1 MHVKIE
7 NLPEETESIRAIRRT
22 MTWFILLFWTTQF
35 SMLTLMRRLNMG
47 EEEKLSYLLPR
58 FCVTVVAIGLSFV
71 IAQQL
76 RRLASRSMRVKLSAA
91 VAMAIIGCF
100 IHGAANLA
108 IFELLVPESN
118 MDSFSIGLYL
128 AALLQWFWSYAAL
141 CALLLAVTSSLELS
155 DRERRIAHLQRVAH
169 AAQLRALRYQ
179 LNPHFMFNTLNSIA
193 ALISRREAERAE
205 AMVENLADFLRA
217 GLSLD
222 PHEDIPL
229 EKEIELQSLYLSI
242 EELRFP
248 DRLKVEIDVP
258 EHVRGALVPSLVT
271 QPLVE
276 NVVRHAVATS
286 LEPILLSIVARHE
299 GSRLRITVRNSAPI
313 GGLPCSKGTGVGLA
327 NVADRLRARFPQ
339 DSLFLAE
346 RQGDGG
352 FLVVIELPWSTA
364 G

>member
-1 MHVKIE
+1 M
-7 NLPEETESIRAIRRT
+7 P
-22 MTWFILLFWTTQF
+22 
-35 SMLTLMRRLNMG
+35 
-47 EEEKLSYLLPR
+47 P
-58 FCVTVVAIGLSFV
+58 
-71 IAQQL
+71 
-76 RRLASRSMRVKLSAA
+76 
-91 VAMAIIGCF
+91 
-100 IHGAANLA
+100 
-108 IFELLVPESN
+108 
-118 MDSFSIGLYL
+118 
-128 AALLQWFWSYAAL
+128 
-141 CALLLAVTSSLELS
+141 SSG
-155 DRERRIAHLQRVAH
+155 
-169 AAQLRALRYQ
+169 ALRYQ

-258 EHVRGALVPSLVT
+258 EDVRSALVPSLVT

-286 LEPILLSIVARHE
+286 LEPILLVDRRAAR
-299 GSRLRITVRNSAPI
+299 RLEAAHHRAQQR
-313 GGLPCSKGTGVGLA
+313 
-327 NVADRLRARFPQ
+327 ADRRPAVQQGHRRRPGQYGRPAARAFAQ
-339 DSLFLAE
+339 DCLFLAE

>member
-1 MHVKIE
+1 MDVRIE
-7 NLPEETESIRAIRRT
+7 PLSEETDSARAIRRT
-22 MTWFILLFWTTQF
+22 ITWFILLFWTTQF
-35 SMLTLMRRLNMG
+35 SILTLMRRLNMG
-47 EEEKLSYLLPR
+47 EEEKLSYLIPR
-58 FCVTVVAIGLSFV
+58 FCVTMVAIGLSFI
-71 IAQQL
+71 IAYQL
-76 RRLASRSMRVKLSAA
+76 RRLASRPMKTKLIVAVAAA
-91 VAMAIIGCF
+91 VIGCF
-100 IHGAANLA
+100 LHGLANLA

-118 MDSFSIGLYL
+118 MESFSIELYL

-141 CALLLAVTSSLELS
+141 CALLLAVTESLELS
-155 DRERRIAHLQRVAH
+155 ERERRIAHLQRVAH

-229 EKEIELQSLYLSI
+229 AQEIELQSLYLSI

-248 DRLKVEIDVP
+248 DRLKVEIDIP
-258 EHVRGALVPSLVT
+258 EDARAALVPSLVT

-286 LEPILLSIVARHE
+286 LEPILLCISARRE
-299 GSRLRITVRNSAPI
+299 GERLRITVRNGAPVGGGPSAR
-313 GGLPCSKGTGVGLA
+313 GTGVGLA
-327 NVADRLRARFPQ
+327 NVGNRLRARFAQ
-339 DSLFLAE
+339 DAIFLAE

-352 FLVVIELPWSTA
+352 FLVVMEIPWSTR

>member
-1 MHVKIE
+1 MHVDIE
-7 NLPEETESIRAIRRT
+7 SLSIETESRRLVRRT

-58 FCVTVVAIGLSFV
+58 FCVTIVAIGLSFI
-71 IAQQL
+71 IADQM
-76 RRLASRSMRVKLSAA
+76 RRLAGRSMRTRLIAA
-91 VAMAIIGCF
+91 VAAAIIGCC

-108 IFELLVPESN
+108 IFELLVPEST
-118 MDSFSIGLYL
+118 MESFSIGLYF

-193 ALISRREAERAE
+193 ALISRREPESAE

-258 EHVRGALVPSLVT
+258 EDVRAALVPSLVT

-276 NVVRHAVATS
+276 NVVRHAVAIS
-286 LEPILLSIVARHE
+286 LAPILLRIVARRE
-299 GSRLRITVRNSAPI
+299 DKRLRITVHNSAPE
-313 GGLPCSKGTGVGLA
+313 GGLPGTRGTGVGLA
-327 NVADRLRARFPQ
+327 NIRNRLQARFAR
-339 DSLFLAE
+339 DCHFVAE

-352 FLVVIELPWSTA
+352 FLVVIEIPWSTA

>member
-1 MHVKIE
+1 MHVKTE
-7 NLPEETESIRAIRRT
+7 ALSEETESIRAIRRT

-58 FCVTVVAIGLSFV
+58 FCVTVIAIGLSFV
-71 IAQQL
+71 IAHLL
-76 RRLASRSMRVKLSAA
+76 RRLASRSMKTKLIAA
-91 VAMAIIGCF
+91 VAFAVIGCF

-118 MDSFSIGLYL
+118 MDSFSVGLYL
-128 AALLQWFWSYAAL
+128 SALLQWFWSYAAL

-229 EKEIELQSLYLSI
+229 AKEIELQALYLSI

-258 EHVRGALVPSLVT
+258 EDVRTALVPSLVT

-286 LEPILLSIVARHE
+286 LEPIMLAIAARRE
-299 GSRLRITVRNSAPI
+299 GLRLRITVRNSAPV
-313 GGLPCSKGTGVGLA
+313 GGIVCAKGTGVGLA
-327 NVADRLRARFPQ
+327 NVAERLQARFAQ
-339 DSLFLAE
+339 DCLFLAE
-346 RQGDGG
+346 RQGDGC
-352 FLVVIELPWSTA
+352 FLVVIEIPWSTM